1 MLSERGAGI
10 VSVVVP
16 DRNGVMG
23 DVVLGYKD
31 EESYLNDGPCMGKIP
46 GRYANRIADGRF
58 CLDGK
63 WFDLVKNHPEY
74 QLHGG
79 PDGFANRLWKVLR
92 SSERQVLFALD
103 SPDGDQGY
111 PGNMHVEALYSW
123 EDDNS
128 LRLELTATT
137 DAPTVI
143 NLTNHT
149 YWNLDGE
156 DSGSIFGHNL
166 RLNASRWLIT
176 DASLVPTGEIASVNG
191 TPMDFRKG
199 KPIGQDIKADFPAL
213 KYGKGYDN
221 CWIIDGTPVSE
232 EVPKSGDISGSGKI
246 PAPVGAYGA
255 GEAPASAVT
264 AVEDA
269 PRLEETVMQGL
280 KPAAELSSAVSGRR
294 LEVWTDQPAAQVYTG
309 NWLEGSPVSKSGRSY
324 HDYDGVAIECQ
335 DLPDAPNHPAF
346 PSTELRPG
354 QTYRRTIIFKLSV
367 D

>member
-1 MLSERGAGI
+1 MLTERGAGI

-23 DVVLGYKD
+23 DVVLGYRD
-31 EESYLNDGPCMGKIP
+31 EASYLGDGPCAGKIP
-46 GRYANRIADGRF
+46 GRFANRIDGGRF
-58 CLDGK
+58 TLDGK
-63 WFDLVKNHPEY
+63 EYQLVKNNPGY

-92 SSERQVLFALD
+92 SSDTQVLFALD
-103 SPDGDQGY
+103 SPHGDQGY
-111 PGNMHVEALYSW
+111 PGALHVEALYSW

-128 LRLELTATT
+128 LRLEITATT

-156 DSGSIFGHNL
+156 DSGCIFDHVL
-166 RLNASRWLIT
+166 KLNASRWLATSEALI
-176 DASLVPTGEIASVNG
+176 PTGELVSVED
-191 TPMDFRKG
+191 TPMDFRTA
-199 KPIGQDIKADFPAL
+199 KPIGRDIKADFPAL

-221 CWIIDGTPVSE
+221 CWVLDG
-232 EVPKSGDISGSGKI
+232 
-246 PAPVGAYGA
+246 AP
-255 GEAPASAVT
+255 
-264 AVEDA
+264 
-269 PRLEETVMQGL
+269 GL
-280 KPAAELSSAVSGRR
+280 KLAAELGSAVSGRR

-335 DLPDAPNHPAF
+335 DLPDAPNHPDF

-354 QTYRRTIIFKLSV
+354 QTYRRTILFKLST

>member
-1 MLSERGAGI
+1 MLTERGAGI

-16 DRNGVMG
+16 DRDGVMG
-23 DVVLGYKD
+23 DVVLGYRD
-31 EESYLNDGPCMGKIP
+31 EASYLGDGPCMGKIP
-46 GRYANRIADGRF
+46 GRYANRIAGGRF

-92 SSERQVLFALD
+92 SSDTQVLFALD

-111 PGNMHVEALYSW
+111 PGTLHVEALYSW

-128 LRLELTATT
+128 LLLEITATT

-156 DSGSIFGHNL
+156 DSGSILDHAL
-166 RLNASRWLIT
+166 KLNASHWLATSEALI
-176 DASLVPTGEIASVNG
+176 PTGELTPVYG
-191 TPMDFRKG
+191 TPMDFRAA
-199 KPIGQDIKADFPAL
+199 KPIGRDIKADFPAL

-221 CWIIDGTPVSE
+221 CWVLDGAT
-232 EVPKSGDISGSGKI
+232 
-246 PAPVGAYGA
+246 
-255 GEAPASAVT
+255 
-264 AVEDA
+264 
-269 PRLEETVMQGL
+269 GL
-280 KPAAELSSAVSGRR
+280 KLAAELSSAVSGRR

-309 NWLEGSPVSKSGRSY
+309 NWLEGSPVSKSDRSY

-354 QTYRRTIIFKLSV
+354 QTYRRTIIFRLST

>member
-156 DSGSIFGHNL
+156 DSGSIFNHVL
-166 RLNASRWLIT
+166 KLNASRWLVTSEALI
-176 DASLVPTGEIASVNG
+176 PTGEFAPVED
-191 TPMDFRKG
+191 TPMDFRTA
-199 KPIGQDIKADFPAL
+199 KPIGRDIKADFPTL

-221 CWIIDGTPVSE
+221 CWVIDEEQDMGNPDTDEPGKEPVRKMS
-232 EVPKSGDISGSGKI
+232 
-246 PAPVGAYGA
+246 
-255 GEAPASAVT
+255 
-264 AVEDA
+264 
-269 PRLEETVMQGL
+269 GL

-294 LEVWTDQPAAQVYTG
+294 LEVWTDQPGVQVYTG
-309 NWLEGSPVSKSGRSY
+309 NWLDGSPVSKSGRSY

-354 QTYRRTIIFKLSV
+354 QTWLRTILFKLSV